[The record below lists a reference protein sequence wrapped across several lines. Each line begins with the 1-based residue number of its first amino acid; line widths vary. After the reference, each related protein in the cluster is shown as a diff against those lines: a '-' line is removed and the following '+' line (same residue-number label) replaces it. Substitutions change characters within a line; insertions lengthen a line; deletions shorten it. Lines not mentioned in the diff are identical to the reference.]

1 LADVDDERLL
11 DLALGLEDDPEVRD
25 AVSRSAELQQRLV
38 ELEADLRAI
47 DRELHGVLPP
57 VEEGWHDPASE
68 SWRRLQPFFA
78 EPRGRS
84 WRLGRRGRV
93 LVPAIALVVLASL
106 IVGVI
111 ASGGRGRS
119 ATSVSGGGATQTV
132 EHGPADAAR
141 AGEFQFLASSASAYG
156 AVVIAEA
163 GPVRGASQSFTVV
176 RTLKGSV
183 PSPFEVGVATRGGA
197 VPGSLQIVYLEPL
210 SEVAGTALGAAAT
223 GSVTPAPAPS
233 ASTSVAAAAPAG
245 AKAAGQ
251 TFAPHRALIATY
263 GGKQAI
269 LEPLPVGVDPA
280 SVTLP

>member
-1 LADVDDERLL
+1 MADVDDERLL

-68 SWRRLQPFFA
+68 IWRRLRPFFA
-78 EPRGRS
+78 EPRARS

-111 ASGGRGRS
+111 ASGGGDRS
-119 ATSVSGGGATQTV
+119 ATSVSGGGATKTV

-141 AGEFQFLASSASAYG
+141 AEEFLASSASGYG
-156 AVVIAEA
+156 TVVVAQA

-210 SEVAGTALGAAAT
+210 SEVAGKALDAAAA
-223 GSVTPAPAPS
+223 GSVTAAPAPS
-233 ASTSVAAAAPAG
+233 ASASVAAAARAG
-245 AKAAGQ
+245 GKAAGQ
-251 TFAPHRALIATY
+251 TFEPHRALIATY
-263 GGKQAI
+263 GGKQAV
-269 LEPLPVGVDPA
+269 LEPLPAGVDPA